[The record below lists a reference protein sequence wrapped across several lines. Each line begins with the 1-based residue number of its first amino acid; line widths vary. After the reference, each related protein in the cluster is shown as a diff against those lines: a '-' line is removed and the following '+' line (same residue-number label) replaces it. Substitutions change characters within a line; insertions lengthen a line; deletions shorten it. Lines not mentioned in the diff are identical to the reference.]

1 MQKDLEK
8 LIDAE
13 NKAGYL
19 FKQIEILNIIQPGK
33 TEKDINNYN
42 FFYLKTTNLDF

>member
-8 LIDAE
+8 LIVAE
-13 NKAGYL
+13 RKATYL

-33 TEKDINNYN
+33 TEKEINY
-42 FFYLKTTNLDF
+42 